1 MKIKSD
7 IMSLSKRILSA
18 IAFCSIAAVTG
29 CVYDDI
35 DGCPTRRY
43 VRIRYDKDLKYADA
57 APAEVKSVKIYAAD
71 KNGTVVYEK
80 TSSAAELSGCGYL
93 VDVSDM
99 SSGNY
104 TLLVWAEGEQRNPD
118 SYMPVSVATGKTAVN
133 ELKRTIKRNPSREV
147 ENDLTPLFHGMA
159 ENVDFTDF
167 RTGGVRQAEL
177 SLTKNTNNV
186 KVILQHL
193 SGEPVDD
200 KNFKFF
206 ITDDNGTMD
215 WNNALTVSDSVYYKA
230 WAVSSGS
237 AGIDKTALTRS
248 GQTEIGVA
256 MAEITVGR
264 LGKGHR
270 PILNVYNTH
279 GVRVISIPLIDYALL
294 IKGHYNSSM
303 SDQEYLDRQ
312 DEYNLTFFLDKEDR
326 WVSSSIIINSWRV
339 ILDDVDI

>member
-1 MKIKSD
+1 MN
-7 IMSLSKRILSA
+7 LSKRILSVV
-18 IAFCSIAAVTG
+18 AFCSTAAMTG

-43 VRIRYDKDLKYADA
+43 VQIRYDNNLKSADA
-57 APAEVKSVKIYAAD
+57 ASSEVKSVKLYAAD
-71 KNGTVVYEK
+71 ENGTVVYEK
-80 TSSAAELSGCGYL
+80 TSSAAELSECGYL

-99 SSGNY
+99 PSGHY
-104 TLLVWAEGEQRNPD
+104 TLLAWAEGAQRNQD
-118 SYMPVSVATGKTAVN
+118 SYESLSVTPGKTRVN
-133 ELKRTIKRNPSREV
+133 ELERIIQRNQSGVV
-147 ENDLTPLFHGMA
+147 EKDLTPLFHGMA

-167 RTGGVRQAEL
+167 RTGGTHRAAL

-186 KVILQHL
+186 KIILQHL

-200 KNFKFF
+200 SDFKFF
-206 ITDDNGTMD
+206 ITDDNGTMSWD
-215 WNNALTVSDSVYYKA
+215 NALTVSDSVSYKA

-237 AGIDKTALTRS
+237 AGLDKTAHTRDA
-248 GQTEIGVA
+248 QTEIGVA
-256 MAEITVGR
+256 MAELTVGR
-264 LGKGHR
+264 LVKGHR

-312 DEYNLTFFLDKEDR
+312 DEYNMTFFLDKEDR

-339 ILDDVDI
+339 ILDDIDI

>member
-1 MKIKSD
+1 
-7 IMSLSKRILSA
+7 
-18 IAFCSIAAVTG
+18 
-29 CVYDDI
+29 
-35 DGCPTRRY
+35 
-43 VRIRYDKDLKYADA
+43 
-57 APAEVKSVKIYAAD
+57 
-71 KNGTVVYEK
+71 
-80 TSSAAELSGCGYL
+80 
-93 VDVSDM
+93 
-99 SSGNY
+99 
-104 TLLVWAEGEQRNPD
+104 
-118 SYMPVSVATGKTAVN
+118 MPVSVTPGKTDGN
-133 ELKRTIKRNPSREV
+133 ELKRTIKRNPAREV

-167 RTGGVRQAEL
+167 RTGGVHRAEL
-177 SLTKNTNNV
+177 PLTKNTNNV
-186 KVILQHL
+186 RVILQHL

-237 AGIDKTALTRS
+237 AGIDKTALTRD

-256 MAEITVGR
+256 MAELTVGR
-264 LGKGHR
+264 LVKGHR

>member
-1 MKIKSD
+1 MMK
-7 IMSLSKRILSA
+7 LSRRILSVM
-18 IAFCSIAAVTG
+18 AFCSITVMTG

-43 VRIRYDKDLKYADA
+43 VQIRYDKNLKYADA

-99 SSGNY
+99 PSGNY
-104 TLLVWAEGEQRNPD
+104 TLLAWAEGEQRNPD
-118 SYMPVSVATGKTAVN
+118 SYMPVSVDPGKTDVN

-147 ENDLTPLFHGMA
+147 EKDLTPLFHGMA

-167 RTGGVRQAEL
+167 RTGGVRHTEL
-177 SLTKNTNNV
+177 SLTKNTNTV
-186 KVILQHL
+186 RVILQHL

-237 AGIDKTALTRS
+237 AGIDKTALARD

-256 MAEITVGR
+256 MAELTVGR
-264 LGKGHR
+264 LVKGHR